1 MHRRSASVHVLAAA
15 VLEMQMTG
23 GILAMAPPPQ
33 ALKALTRVTLC
44 LARQPE
50 LVPRTLAELQTRLD
64 SVAGVDLIRLLAGP
78 ERIPVS
84 VSADGQVTFH
94 FAPPVGFDGASAP
107 PFGDA
112 VSDVLAW
119 ARHRPRPAEIMDVA
133 GYPYHWQPFVDLVA
147 AVRNGD
153 VSAAST
159 LRTSLDDLRGTGWRR
174 LADALAEIAHGS
186 VPEIGGLDDTE
197 RAVVEWTLRRAAESA

>member
-1 MHRRSASVHVLAAA
+1 
-15 VLEMQMTG
+15 
-23 GILAMAPPPQ
+23 
-33 ALKALTRVTLC
+33 
-44 LARQPE
+44 
-50 LVPRTLAELQTRLD
+50 
-64 SVAGVDLIRLLAGP
+64 
-78 ERIPVS
+78 
-84 VSADGQVTFH
+84 
-94 FAPPVGFDGASAP
+94 
-107 PFGDA
+107 
-112 VSDVLAW
+112 
-119 ARHRPRPAEIMDVA
+119 MDVA
-133 GYPYHWQPFVDLVA
+133 GYPHHWQPFVDLVA